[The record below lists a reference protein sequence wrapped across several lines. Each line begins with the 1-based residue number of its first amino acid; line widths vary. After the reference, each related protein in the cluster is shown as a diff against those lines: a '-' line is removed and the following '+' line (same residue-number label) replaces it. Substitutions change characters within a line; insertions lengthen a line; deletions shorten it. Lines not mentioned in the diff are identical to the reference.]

1 MDRHGVSYRI
11 QTDEFVTDGEI
22 KDFIDRFD
30 HILVHFDVDVLDEK
44 FFHSTYFANP
54 TLSGDGSGGGRM
66 RMDKLEEIFGLISE
80 NCDIA
85 GLTRAE
91 YLPFDEYRLRKAL
104 SKIKIFSE

>member
-1 MDRHGVSYRI
+1 MDRHGVRYKI

-44 FFHSTYFANP
+44 IFHSTYFANP

-66 RMDKLEEIFGLISE
+66 TMEKLGEIFELISY
-80 NCDIA
+80 CGDVA
-85 GLTRAE
+85 GLTVAE
-91 YLPFDEYRLRKAL
+91 YLPFDEYKLRKAL
-104 SKIKIFSE
+104 SKLRIFGE